1 MRVNL
6 VLTQEKPTKPALL
19 YPISRV
25 L

>member
-1 MRVNL
+1 
-6 VLTQEKPTKPALL
+6 VLTQEKQTKPALL